1 MPQFFEALD
10 ETTLKDVVNAI
21 PDMIIRIGKDKV
33 FRSFEGNVMDL
44 YRPVSDYLGKTM
56 DQVMPESA
64 AKEFSDTIDKAI
76 ATNQVEFLEYSL
88 PIHDRIQYFESRM
101 KVSSKDELIAIIRNV
116 TQEKENELTLQQY
129 KSQLEQQ
136 VAVHSTDL
144 SVAVRRYRDIF
155 NYSGAPSIIVGKD
168 HIITMANEKFEE
180 LVGYGRDEIQ
190 HRMKWADFVHPK
202 DREMIIGYHF
212 ARRSGTGY
220 APAEYE
226 CRIMDRR
233 GNVKSI
239 FIKVGLLS
247 EPGLSVASIID
258 ITSLKQQEKALRDK
272 ETLYHAILEG
282 YEGFLYTID
291 KKYRI
296 RFLNENLIR
305 SLGEDVNGKICYEA
319 LHHRKSKCLWCVAEQ
334 VFTDNRVRF
343 ELKNP
348 RDKKWYYSVNV
359 PMKLSDNSIYCQ
371 SMITDI
377 DEYKRMEETLR
388 TSESHLMEENNR
400 LRSRMED
407 RHRFGDIVGKSPLMQ
422 EVYELLLLAA
432 SSENNVILYG
442 ESGTG
447 KELAAKT
454 IHDMSARRNGNFVPI
469 NCGAIP
475 ENLLESEFF
484 GHKKGS
490 FTGANTDKKGLLD
503 AADKGILFLD
513 EIGEI
518 STGFQVKLLRA
529 IEGGGF
535 TPVGSREVRHPDFR
549 IVAATNRNLTEKVKT
564 GHMRSDFFYRVHVI
578 PIHLPCLRDRK
589 EDIPLLTDHFLKAY
603 DRKIRPRI
611 TSKTMDTLMNY
622 TWPGNVRELQNVLY
636 RFVTLKRLDLTG
648 LAPSAH
654 SVSSGPSQQGQIPA
668 VQGDAPVPAA
678 SLADAV
684 AGFEKQQITAAL
696 AQCRWN
702 RTQAAKEMGVGL
714 RTLQRKIKQYEI

>member
-1 MPQFFEALD
+1 MSQFGDPPDEIALK
-10 ETTLKDVVNAI
+10 EVVNAI
-21 PDMIIRIGKDKV
+21 PDMIIRIGRDKM

-44 YRPVSDYLGKTM
+44 YRPVSTYLGKTI
-56 DQVMPESA
+56 DQVIPKDA
-64 AKEFSDTIDKAI
+64 AKKFSDTIDKAF
-76 ATNQVEFLEYSL
+76 ATNQVRFLEYSL
-88 PIHDRIQYFESRM
+88 PINDRIQYFESRM

-116 TQEKENELTLQQY
+116 TQEKENERKLKLY

-136 VAVHSTDL
+136 VAIHSKDL
-144 SVAVRRYRDIF
+144 SVAVSKYRDIF
-155 NYSGAPSIIVGKD
+155 NYSGAPSIIVGED

-180 LVGYGRDEIQ
+180 LVGYGREEIQ

-202 DREMIIGYHF
+202 DRDMVIGFHF

-226 CRIMDRR
+226 CRIKDRH
-233 GNVKSI
+233 GKVKSI

-258 ITSLKQQEKALRDK
+258 ISSLKQQEKELRDK

-282 YEGFLYTID
+282 YEGFVYTVD
-291 KKYRI
+291 KKFRI
-296 RFLNENLIR
+296 RFLNENLIKL
-305 SLGEDVNGKICYEA
+305 LGEDVNGKICYEA
-319 LHHRKSKCLWCVAEQ
+319 IHNRSSKCLWCVADQ
-334 VFTDNRVRF
+334 VFGGSPVRF
-343 ELKNP
+343 EMKNP

-359 PMKLSDNSIYCQ
+359 PMKLSDNAIYCQ

-388 TSESHLMEENNR
+388 TSEAHLLEENNR
-400 LRSRMED
+400 LRSRVED
-407 RHRFGDIVGKSPLMQ
+407 RHRFGDIVGKSPAMQ
-422 EVYELLLLAA
+422 EIYELLLLAA

-454 IHDMSARRNGNFVPI
+454 IHDMSARCSGNFVPI

-490 FTGANTDKKGLLD
+490 FTGATADKIGLLD
-503 AADKGILFLD
+503 TADKGILFLD

-518 STGFQVKLLRA
+518 SPGFQVKLLRA

-535 TPVGSREVRHPDFR
+535 TPVGGSDLHQPDFR

-578 PIHLPCLRDRK
+578 PVHLPSLRERK
-589 EDIPLLTDHFLKAY
+589 EDIPLLTEHFLKAY

-611 TSKTMDTLMNY
+611 TSKTMDTLINY

-648 LAPSAH
+648 SAPLS
-654 SVSSGPSQQGQIPA
+654 PSTPSMPGQIPA
-668 VQGDAPVPAA
+668 AQVDGSVQAA

-684 AGFEKQQITAAL
+684 AGFEKQQITEAL

-702 RTQAAKEMGVGL
+702 RTQTAKELRIGL
-714 RTLQRKIKQYEI
+714 RTLQRKLKQYQIQ